1 MKKDQ
6 DSDNDKEMIPEDV
19 LEDAYDALSDV
30 IDQMDLDA
38 VEMIV
43 DDVDEYKLP
52 DEDAK
57 RFNDLKKAMKLID
70 WDKMNEAIRRD

>member
-1 MKKDQ
+1 MKKEQ
-6 DSDNDKEMIPEDV
+6 DSDNDKEIIPEDV
-19 LEDAYDALSDV
+19 LEDAYEALSDV

>member
-52 DEDAK
+52 DEDDK